1 MLLTNIKQI
10 LTDLKSEIEEDDKNF
25 KHAIKMV
32 EVEKMLSRK
41 SNHAQTVMFSK
52 ERKEFNHVKA
62 QLALSIDRRGLY
74 NKLV

>member
-1 MLLTNIKQI
+1 
-10 LTDLKSEIEEDDKNF
+10 
-25 KHAIKMV
+25 MV